1 MYYKCFVTSQLLTP
15 GQFFVVKWMVFF
27 FFNNL
32 SANQKVGAFESINL
46 EKGFFIFQNERSK
59 NQESKYQAIMLSY
72 SLKASTITLD
82 RVLKVN
88 MGLNSLISLSSAS
101 LIEEVNKENFFLTG
115 STHFWVEGEEKKE
128 KYQLWDIVYLNLKP
142 ANRSL

>member
-1 MYYKCFVTSQLLTP
+1 
-15 GQFFVVKWMVFF
+15 
-27 FFNNL
+27 
-32 SANQKVGAFESINL
+32 
-46 EKGFFIFQNERSK
+46 
-59 NQESKYQAIMLSY
+59 MLSY

-115 STHFWVEGEEKKE
+115 STHFLVEGDEKKE
-128 KYQLWDIVYLNLKP
+128 RYQLWDIIYLNLKP
-142 ANRSL
+142 ENRSL

>member
-1 MYYKCFVTSQLLTP
+1 
-15 GQFFVVKWMVFF
+15 
-27 FFNNL
+27 
-32 SANQKVGAFESINL
+32 
-46 EKGFFIFQNERSK
+46 
-59 NQESKYQAIMLSY
+59 MLSY
-72 SLKASTITLD
+72 SLKASTLD

-115 STHFWVEGEEKKE
+115 STHFEGEEKKE
-128 KYQLWDIVYLNLKP
+128 KYQLLDIVYLNLKP

>member
-1 MYYKCFVTSQLLTP
+1 
-15 GQFFVVKWMVFF
+15 MVFF

-115 STHFWVEGEEKKE
+115 STHF
-128 KYQLWDIVYLNLKP
+128 
-142 ANRSL
+142 

>member
-142 ANRSL
+142 TNRSL

>member
-1 MYYKCFVTSQLLTP
+1 
-15 GQFFVVKWMVFF
+15 
-27 FFNNL
+27 
-32 SANQKVGAFESINL
+32 
-46 EKGFFIFQNERSK
+46 
-59 NQESKYQAIMLSY
+59 MLSY
-72 SLKASTITLD
+72 SLKASTTTLD

-115 STHFWVEGEEKKE
+115 SIHFWVEGEEKKE

-142 ANRSL
+142 VNRSL

>member
-1 MYYKCFVTSQLLTP
+1 
-15 GQFFVVKWMVFF
+15 
-27 FFNNL
+27 
-32 SANQKVGAFESINL
+32 
-46 EKGFFIFQNERSK
+46 
-59 NQESKYQAIMLSY
+59 MLSY

-142 ANRSL
+142 TNRSL

>member
-59 NQESKYQAIMLSY
+59 NQESKYQAIMLSC

-142 ANRSL
+142 TNRSL